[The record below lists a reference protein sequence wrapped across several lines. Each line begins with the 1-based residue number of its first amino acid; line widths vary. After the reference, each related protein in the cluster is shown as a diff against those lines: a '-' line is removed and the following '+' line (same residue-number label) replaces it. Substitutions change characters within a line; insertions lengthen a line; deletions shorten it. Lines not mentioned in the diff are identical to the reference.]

1 MRVLFW
7 IIVCFFIFYLG
18 MQTATSNQAEPE
30 RNIIQTEEDFKQSSV
45 TTESFNDVH
54 DEVLKEEVEPKSGSF
69 YSVAMFLEEFVKT
82 IFSVLFQFLYR
93 FSAMFF

>member
-18 MQTATSNQAEPE
+18 MQTATSNQAEPK
-30 RNIIQTEEDFKQSSV
+30 RDIVQTEADFQQSSV

-54 DEVLKEEVEPKSGSF
+54 EDVLNESVEPKSGSF
-69 YSVAMFLEEFVKT
+69 YSIALFLEEVVKT
-82 IFSVLFQFLYR
+82 LFSVIFQFLYR